1 MIKILLKYRFVASIC
16 IFIIWF
22 FYSGQIHIQSIIQLS
37 NVEGDSYDEYS
48 NLVPNYY
55 DENGCPN
62 VPIAYSGM
70 TGRLGKEWIF
80 FERLT
85 ERESRNSCWKQ
96 HPNSHVLVE
105 LSTEDVLCFK
115 PKE

>member
-1 MIKILLKYRFVASIC
+1 MIKILLKYRFMAPIC

-22 FYSGQIHIQSIIQLS
+22 FYSGQIHKQSIQLS

-80 FERLT
+80 LNVSQKEKVET
-85 ERESRNSCWKQ
+85 
-96 HPNSHVLVE
+96 LVGNNI
-105 LSTEDVLCFK
+105 LIHMS
-115 PKE
+115 

>member
-1 MIKILLKYRFVASIC
+1 MIKILLKYRFVAPIC

-70 TGRLGKEWIF
+70 TGRLGKE
-80 FERLT
+80 
-85 ERESRNSCWKQ
+85 
-96 HPNSHVLVE
+96 
-105 LSTEDVLCFK
+105 
-115 PKE
+115 

>member
-1 MIKILLKYRFVASIC
+1 MIKILLKYRFVAPIC
-16 IFIIWF
+16 LFIIWF
-22 FYSGQIHIQSIIQLS
+22 YYSGQKHIQSIIQLS

-80 FERLT
+80 LT
-85 ERESRNSCWKQ
+85 FHRKRK
-96 HPNSHVLVE
+96 
-105 LSTEDVLCFK
+105 
-115 PKE
+115 